1 MNSPSLNHGFPL
13 FFFFFFLHGLRLIL
27 VLVAFVA
34 EIAQGGMASHEEM
47 PSLSLRNGFRC
58 VPEDGV
64 TVEKCAHSTG
74 GEVGHENIVSASRIT
89 VFLNC

>member
-1 MNSPSLNHGFPL
+1 M
-13 FFFFFFLHGLRLIL
+13 HGLRLIL

-34 EIAQGGMASHEEM
+34 EIAQGGMASHEET

-64 TVEKCAHSTG
+64 TVENVLISTG
-74 GEVGHENIVSASRIT
+74 GEVGHENIVSASRMNQAVV
-89 VFLNC
+89 VFLKDNILLTN